1 MNCSHPLDPWIDR
14 SIGEHQ
20 RYFIIKRIGGSG
32 MGDVF
37 LATDTLLAQPVA
49 LKLLSAK
56 LSDEEMRNRFERE
69 VAICA
74 ALRSEHIVQVMDY
87 GVTLEGYPFYVMEY
101 LDGQTL
107 EQALYT
113 EKRLSVKRTIKIV
126 TQICSGLHLAH
137 RGIALWSSDQTSKEH
152 FKVVHRDL
160 KPDNIFLVPTT
171 LGEFVKI
178 LDFGIA
184 KICNEQTQ
192 YTQSTNVFMGSLHYA
207 APEQFQLRKTLDER
221 ADIYS
226 LGVILYKMLTGTD
239 PFGFNVENQIE
250 TPSIMDWAMAHTSKQ
265 PLSMRVHPD
274 CEHLSPEL
282 DNIVL
287 GCLQKLPE
295 HRPASVKELSQALST
310 LTGGQVEST
319 TSESAQPRLCWRES
333 SDNRT
338 HIQFF
343 PFYSETHA
351 ATQNLISKL
360 QSNPDLSSAPKGL
373 RKLMFTIVGVTT
385 IALAGGVYAIQQLDV
400 PIHWKNLSLA
410 GLRKSTQPS
419 VAAKDPSAQPSKNIV
434 AQSVIRTA
442 SAVWA
447 VAFSSDGKILASGG
461 ADGTIDLYDFKTRKL
476 LQTLRGHS
484 DSIRGLSFSPKSSI
498 LASSSGDK
506 TIKTWDFHTGQLL
519 RTFPEFSGPIWTV
532 AMAPNG
538 KRLVS
543 GSYNGTIKIWNVH
556 TGALIRTLPEH
567 DESIWAVAIS
577 PDGRTLA
584 SGSYDAVIKIWDL
597 QTGQLRHTL
606 SGHLEAIRAIAI
618 SPDGQ
623 TLVSGSWDK
632 TIKVWN
638 LKTGTLLRTL
648 SGHTDRVLSVA
659 INSTGTLIA
668 SGSIDRTIKVWQL
681 QSGKLLRTL
690 SGHTGWV
697 LSVAFTLR
705 GNTLASGSKDQTV
718 KLWQLNN

>member
-1 MNCSHPLDPWIDR
+1 MSCSQPLDSWIDC

-20 RYFIIKRIGGSG
+20 RYFIVKRIGGSAQG
-32 MGDVF
+32 EVF
-37 LATDTLLAQPVA
+37 LAIDTLLSQPVA
-49 LKLLSAK
+49 LKLLSAN
-56 LSDEEMRNRFERE
+56 LSEGEMRNRFERE
-69 VAICA
+69 VAISV

-87 GVTLEGYPFYVMEY
+87 GVTLEGCPFYVMEY
-101 LDGQTL
+101 LHGQTL
-107 EQALYT
+107 EQTLYN
-113 EKRLSVKRTIKIV
+113 EKRLSVKRTINIV

-137 RGIALWSSDQTSKEH
+137 QGIGLWSLDQSSKEH

-184 KICNEQTQ
+184 KICNEQTE

-226 LGVILYKMLTGTD
+226 LGVILYKILTGTD

-250 TPSIMDWAMAHTSKQ
+250 TLGIVDWAMAHTSKQ

-295 HRPASVKELSQALST
+295 HRPASVKELCQALST
-310 LTGGQVEST
+310 ITGGQVEST
-319 TSESAQPRLCWRES
+319 TSESAQPSLCWKDS
-333 SDNRT
+333 SDTRS
-338 HIQFF
+338 HAQLF

-351 ATQNLISKL
+351 ATQNLMPKL
-360 QSNPDLSSAPKGL
+360 QSILDQSIAPKGL
-373 RKLMFTIVGVTT
+373 RKLMFAIGAVTT
-385 IALAGGVYAIQQLDV
+385 IALAGGVYVIQPLDV
-400 PIHWKNLSLA
+400 PIRWKNFSLA
-410 GLRKSTQPS
+410 GLRESTQPS
-419 VAAKDPSAQPSKNIV
+419 AAEKEPSTQISKNSLD
-434 AQSVIRTA
+434 QSSIRAA

-447 VAFSSDGKILASGG
+447 VAISPNGKIVASGG
-461 ADGTIDLYDFKTRKL
+461 ANGTIELYDFKTRKL
-476 LQTLRGHS
+476 VRTLRSHS
-484 DSIRGLSFSPKSSI
+484 DSIRGMSFSPTGSI

-506 TIKTWDFHTGQLL
+506 TIKIWNFRTGQLL
-519 RTFPEFSGPIWTV
+519 RTFSGFSGPVWTV
-532 AMAPNG
+532 AITPNG

-543 GSYNGTIKIWNVH
+543 GSYNGTIKIWDVQ

-577 PDGRTLA
+577 PDGTTLA

-597 QTGQLRHTL
+597 QTGQLRRTL
-606 SGHLEAIRAIAI
+606 SGHLESTRAIAI
-618 SPDGQ
+618 SPDSQ

-638 LKTGTLLRTL
+638 LKTGTLLHTL
-648 SGHTDRVLSVA
+648 SGHNDRVLSVA
-659 INSTGTLIA
+659 INSAGTMIA
-668 SGSIDRTIKVWQL
+668 SGSIDQTIKVWQL

-690 SGHTGWV
+690 SGHRGWV

-705 GNTLASGSKDQTV
+705 GNTLVSGSKDQTV